1 MLSESSCIP
10 GLETMITVRP
20 GSHVHRLIT
29 VLGLAGEYPVRSLG
43 VLGNERTLRALVSKL
58 STTQEL
64 RNPDTGERMRVKLL
78 QLTGIGNAKAIRFC
92 KGALPI
98 LEWIHPDAYGY
109 YMAAFYNHRFPGGM
123 AHRDRNLR
131 VAETIGMHLT
141 AGIETR
147 VYLLPALQNRAILR
161 ITPDAPAFYLARDF
175 KKISPAEQN
184 KTMFTRIVGAIFYP
198 GGCYAVYNTRSAAMK
213 WNGMGEFKA
222 LHSLT
227 ELARM
232 NAGVQSIDSAILLG
246 ESYDTA
252 LTTLLESDKNR
263 RLELRFDG
271 IYRHIYFVPMNAGGI
286 RQFRLLTVPDWKE
299 KLLELLFDPG
309 VRSYNRGFMEY
320 DASIGGTC
328 VFSHLDGDIA
338 RLIRFREAMQ
348 TGAGSFE
355 VLCFDDQAPLSK
367 RVSWP
372 VYHTQN
378 HRRCHSRSRTGTIK
392 EECILDKKRA
402 AAIIAVSIPG
412 LITLLYLGGVLGQ
425 LLINYELWMN
435 SGGLT
440 GQTTIGAVD
449 WNPIVCLGSAFSIP
463 GLKASVY
470 CC

>member
-1 MLSESSCIP
+1 
-10 GLETMITVRP
+10 MITVRP

-43 VLGNERTLRALVSKL
+43 VLGNERTLRALVGKL

-64 RNPDTGERMRVKLL
+64 RNPDTDERMRVKLL
-78 QLTGIGNAKAIRFC
+78 QMTGIGNAKAIRFC

-141 AGIETR
+141 AGVETKA
-147 VYLLPALQNRAILR
+147 YLLPVLQNRAILR

-175 KKISPAEQN
+175 KRITPAEQN

-198 GGCYAVYNTRSAAMK
+198 GGCYAVYNTRNAAMK

-252 LTTLLESDKNR
+252 LTTLLESDKTGDWN
-263 RLELRFDG
+263 FG
-271 IYRHIYFVPMNAGGI
+271 
-286 RQFRLLTVPDWKE
+286 LT
-299 KLLELLFDPG
+299 
-309 VRSYNRGFMEY
+309 
-320 DASIGGTC
+320 ASIGI
-328 VFSHLDGDIA
+328 SI
-338 RLIRFREAMQ
+338 
-348 TGAGSFE
+348 
-355 VLCFDDQAPLSK
+355 LCP
-367 RVSWP
+367 
-372 VYHTQN
+372 
-378 HRRCHSRSRTGTIK
+378 
-392 EECILDKKRA
+392 
-402 AAIIAVSIPG
+402 
-412 LITLLYLGGVLGQ
+412 
-425 LLINYELWMN
+425 
-435 SGGLT
+435 
-440 GQTTIGAVD
+440 
-449 WNPIVCLGSAFSIP
+449 
-463 GLKASVY
+463 
-470 CC
+470 

>member
-1 MLSESSCIP
+1 
-10 GLETMITVRP
+10 MITVRP

-43 VLGNERTLRALVSKL
+43 VLGNERTLRALVGKL

-64 RNPDTGERMRVKLL
+64 RNPDTDERMRVKLL

-131 VAETIGMHLT
+131 VAETIGMHLI
-141 AGIETR
+141 AGVETR
-147 VYLLPALQNRAILR
+147 AYLLPALQYRAILR

-175 KKISPAEQN
+175 KRITPAEQN

-198 GGCYAVYNTRSAAMK
+198 GGCYAVYNTRNAAMK

-286 RQFRLLTVPDWKE
+286 RQLRLLTVPD
-299 KLLELLFDPG
+299 L
-309 VRSYNRGFMEY
+309 S
-320 DASIGGTC
+320 
-328 VFSHLDGDIA
+328 
-338 RLIRFREAMQ
+338 LI
-348 TGAGSFE
+348 
-355 VLCFDDQAPLSK
+355 
-367 RVSWP
+367 
-372 VYHTQN
+372 H
-378 HRRCHSRSRTGTIK
+378 I
-392 EECILDKKRA
+392 
-402 AAIIAVSIPG
+402 
-412 LITLLYLGGVLGQ
+412 
-425 LLINYELWMN
+425 
-435 SGGLT
+435 
-440 GQTTIGAVD
+440 
-449 WNPIVCLGSAFSIP
+449 
-463 GLKASVY
+463 
-470 CC
+470 

>member
-1 MLSESSCIP
+1 MQYF
-10 GLETMITVRP
+10 RP
-20 GSHVHRLIT
+20 GSQLRQLIT
-29 VLGLAGEYPVRSLG
+29 MLSIVGEYPIRSLYL
-43 VLGNERTLRALVSKL
+43 LGNERAYKALVHKL
-58 STTQEL
+58 TTLETFRIPQSETEMTTRL
-64 RNPDTGERMRVKLL
+64 LTVTGK
-78 QLTGIGNAKAIRFC
+78 GNSRSVRFY

-147 VYLLPALQNRAILR
+147 AYLLPALQNRAILR
-161 ITPDAPAFYLARDF
+161 ITSDTPAFYLARDF
-175 KKISPAEQN
+175 KKITPAEQN

-198 GGCYAVYNTRSAAMK
+198 GGCYAVYNTRNAAMK

-299 KLLELLFDPG
+299 KLLELLFDPD

-355 VLCFDDQAPLSK
+355 VLCFDDQAPFL
-367 RVSWP
+367 R
-372 VYHTQN
+372 
-378 HRRCHSRSRTGTIK
+378 
-392 EECILDKKRA
+392 E
-402 AAIIAVSIPG
+402 
-412 LITLLYLGGVLGQ
+412 YLGPHIILKTIDAATVEAELG
-425 LLINYELWMN
+425 L
-435 SGGLT
+435 
-440 GQTTIGAVD
+440 
-449 WNPIVCLGSAFSIP
+449 
-463 GLKASVY
+463 
-470 CC
+470 